1 MKSIQADPA
10 WPNQPDLSHNGKI
23 HGNARESDLKYMWMI
38 NRGVMPETDPRRE

>member
-1 MKSIQADPA
+1 MAM
-10 WPNQPDLSHNGKI
+10 HGKI